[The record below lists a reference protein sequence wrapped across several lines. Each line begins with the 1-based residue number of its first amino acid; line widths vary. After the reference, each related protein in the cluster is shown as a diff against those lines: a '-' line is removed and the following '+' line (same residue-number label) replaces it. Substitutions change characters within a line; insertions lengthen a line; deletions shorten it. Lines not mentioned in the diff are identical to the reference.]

1 VQQPTKCSENEDD
14 FFAIKQLRQLEH
26 QSPQEKQYFVHT
38 GPTSVAANVD
48 HCTDAIPEPE
58 PLAMG
63 SQFFPLLLS
72 HSALPSCRVFNS
84 AEFSPELNPSGPTP
98 AVLRGQPEA
107 GFPWQMASPQLSDR
121 QFKPRCI
128 PGFMNS
134 TTVHF
139 DLFPVPQT
147 ALSSHSNFMCMGAE
161 STEYLT
167 KTYDSEC
174 AYDFLSPRALHQSK
188 FAEDGDPGVLDERF
202 FPPEVSSKPI
212 TESQTTTASATNPIQ
227 EIYFQEAIEEFLIL
241 TPDFDATVLNFQTE
255 QMTTSTATPS
265 NAPYSSAELHP
276 PGPGSQAAQKPV
288 KKKDEILAA
297 LKYEVLTE
305 KEIHLRCGQS
315 QYVRTLLRELLRD
328 GLIVRAGQGGSVDPF
343 RYRAHNNIQ

>member
-1 VQQPTKCSENEDD
+1 
-14 FFAIKQLRQLEH
+14 
-26 QSPQEKQYFVHT
+26 
-38 GPTSVAANVD
+38 
-48 HCTDAIPEPE
+48 
-58 PLAMG
+58 
-63 SQFFPLLLS
+63 
-72 HSALPSCRVFNS
+72 
-84 AEFSPELNPSGPTP
+84 
-98 AVLRGQPEA
+98 
-107 GFPWQMASPQLSDR
+107 
-121 QFKPRCI
+121 
-128 PGFMNS
+128 
-134 TTVHF
+134 
-139 DLFPVPQT
+139 
-147 ALSSHSNFMCMGAE
+147 MCMGAE

-188 FAEDGDPGVLDERF
+188 FAEDRDPIVLDERF

-255 QMTTSTATPS
+255 QMTATPS

-276 PGPGSQAAQKPV
+276 PGRGSQAAQKPV

-305 KEIHLRCGQS
+305 KEINLRCGQS
-315 QYVRTLLRELLRD
+315 QHVRTLLRELLRD